1 MKILLL
7 EKLAL
12 VPKVETY
19 LRKHGFQIIME
30 SDLTTNSV
38 GDISVIWSGVR
49 RLIDLNFVENFPNL
63 KFLCFPT
70 TGLTHVK
77 LASRHQSI
85 KIISL
90 SEKKHLLSKI
100 TSTAELAIMFILMS
114 LRRFSEVDTD
124 IKEGNW
130 RRENFVGNS
139 FNSIKLGILGLGR
152 LGSKVAEVS
161 AIFGADV
168 YYSDISDKETN
179 FKRVSTAELF
189 DVCDVISIHTPY
201 SRENRKFV
209 SKKLL
214 ARSKSNLAI
223 INTARGELID
233 EDAVCEWLSKSS
245 DRQYLTDVLTGEE
258 SFINSKIDPKHFDLL
273 NKNNVIVTPHI
284 GGACHGNFEYTQMLI
299 ADDLILE
306 SKKNE
311 T

>member
-7 EKLAL
+7 EKHAL
-12 VPKVETY
+12 VPKVQTH

-30 SDLTTNSV
+30 SDLTTNCI

-49 RLIDLNFVENFPNL
+49 RLINANVVENFPNL

-70 TGLTHVK
+70 TGLTHVN
-77 LASRHQSI
+77 LSSHCQSL

-90 SEKKHLLSKI
+90 SDKKHLLSHI

-114 LRRFSEVDTD
+114 LRRFREVEAD
-124 IKEGNW
+124 IRELNW
-130 RRENFVGNS
+130 RRENLVGNS
-139 FNSIKLGILGLGR
+139 FSSIKLGILGLGR

-161 AIFGADV
+161 SLFGADV
-168 YYSDISDKETN
+168 YYSDTSNRETS
-179 FKRVSTAELF
+179 FKRVSTEELF
-189 DVCDVISIHTPY
+189 DVCDVISIHLPY
-201 SRENRKFV
+201 SIENQKIV

-214 ARSKSNLAI
+214 SRSKSNLAI

-233 EDAVCEWLSKSS
+233 EDAMCEWLSNSS

-258 SFINSKIDPKHFDLL
+258 LFINSKIDSKHFELL
-273 NKNNVIVTPHI
+273 KKHNVTLTPHI

-306 SKKNE
+306 SKNE